1 MKIENRRKGSCTTVL
16 VGKKASI
23 DGSTMIA
30 RNDEGHEALDP
41 QRFIVIEPENQ
52 VRHYKAVLSGLELD
66 LPDNPLRYTTPNAV
80 LKEGIWPAAGINSEN
95 VAMSATETITTNP
108 RILGL
113 DPYVENGMGEEDL
126 VTLVLP

>member
-30 RNDEGHEALDP
+30 RNDDGHEALDP

-66 LPDNPLRYTTPNAV
+66 LPDNPLRYTSTPNAV
-80 LKEGIWPAAGINSEN
+80 LKKEFGLQQELI
-95 VAMSATETITTNP
+95 VKLLRCQQQKQLL
-108 RILGL
+108 RIQEFSDLTL
-113 DPYVENGMGEEDL
+113 MWKMGWAKK
-126 VTLVLP
+126 TL